1 MTGPIK
7 ALSWEF
13 VRRLSLSVPLI
24 IPMMILGPSG
34 IEGLFWI
41 AGLPTAGENI
51 PPLSW
56 HCVYLALGFLLMA
69 VPLVEAY
76 KGAYQRILAYP
87 VSNAFIANWMMV
99 SSVVTLVGQE
109 LLIHWIYGFTLSDWS
124 YLAVFGENSVLIGPC
139 QPIFAMTIS
148 MLMAMFWSLR
158 HFKFRKLLVCGLLV
172 ICLTFWIGSHY
183 YPRGFGAGAT
193 SWTTLTFFDGAV
205 IATVIAASWFVT
217 WRGIAR
223 ERCGDNVEH
232 SFENRVEVLTQRIRA
247 ILFPDGLQDHGSPET
262 ALAWNQW
269 RQTGRSAALASGF
282 GLGTLLAILLFSV
295 FGGRRG
301 PEGVVFLLFLI
312 PGVVGFLA
320 GSVLGILAP
329 PTSRERMTMF
339 LATSPVSD
347 ARLARGLLRN
357 AWRTTMIAWGLVIIP
372 GLLALG
378 AAIIRDGVASLEV
391 QIDHFNQLSKL
402 PFGVWIFPLAL
413 LGSGILAWILTATFA
428 VLNWTGN
435 QYLPFFV
442 IVVILADV
450 ILINILSYF
459 LEYKTIQLLRESSMC
474 IAAFVIVVVSVWA
487 FWTTFKRKM
496 LEPRYSI
503 LLLGLWMLASLDYW
517 FYVPVPPIHR
527 LFVIGILML
536 SVSPVA
542 FAPLAISRNRH
553 VA

>member
-24 IPMMILGPSG
+24 IPMIILGPSG
-34 IEGLFWI
+34 IEWLFKI
-41 AGLPTAGENI
+41 AGLPAAGENI
-51 PPLSW
+51 APLSW
-56 HCVYLALGFLLMA
+56 HCLYLALGFFLMA

-76 KGAYQRILAYP
+76 KGAHQRILAYP

-109 LLIHWIYGFTLSDWS
+109 LLVHWVYGFTLPDWS

-139 QPIFAMTIS
+139 QPIFAMMIS
-148 MLMAMFWSLR
+148 MLVAMFWSLR
-158 HFKFRKLLVCGLLV
+158 HFKFRKLLVCGVLIVSL
-172 ICLTFWIGSHY
+172 IFWIGSHY
-183 YPRGFGAGAT
+183 YPRGFAAGAT
-193 SWTTLTFFDGAV
+193 SWATLTLVDGAV

-232 SFENRVEVLTQRIRA
+232 SFENRVDVLTQRIRA
-247 ILFPDGLQDHGSPET
+247 ILFPDGLRNHDSPET

-269 RQTGRSAALASGF
+269 RQTGRSSALAGGVGF
-282 GLGTLLAILLFSV
+282 GALLAILLFSV

-312 PGVVGFLA
+312 PALVGFLT

-329 PTSRERMTMF
+329 PSSRERMTMF

-357 AWRTTMIAWGLVIIP
+357 AWRTTMIAWVLVVIP
-372 GLLALG
+372 GLLAIG
-378 AAIIRDGVASLEV
+378 AAIIRDGTTSLQV
-391 QIDHFNQLSKL
+391 QIDRLNQNPDT
-402 PFGVWIFPLAL
+402 PFGVMILPLAL
-413 LGSGILAWILTATFA
+413 LGSALLAWMLTATFA
-428 VLNWTGN
+428 VLHWTGN
-435 QYLPFFV
+435 QWLPFFF
-442 IVVILADV
+442 IVGALADG
-450 ILINILSYF
+450 ILIMLLSFY
-459 LEYKTIQLLRESSMC
+459 LEKETITLLRETSIG
-474 IAAFVIVVVSVWA
+474 IASFAIVVGSAWA

-496 LEPRYSI
+496 MEPGSAT
-503 LLLGLWMLASLDYW
+503 LLLSFWVIESLACW
-517 FYVPVPPIHR
+517 FFVPAPPHHR

>member
-1 MTGPIK
+1 MAGPIK

-13 VRRLSLSVPLI
+13 VRRLSVSVPMI
-24 IPMMILGPSG
+24 IPIMIIGPLG
-34 IEGLFWI
+34 IEWLFRV
-41 AGLPTAGENI
+41 AGLPMAGDNI

-76 KGAYQRILAYP
+76 KGTHQRILAYP
-87 VSNAFIANWMMV
+87 VSNAFLATWMMV
-99 SSVVTLVGQE
+99 SAVAAVVGQE

-124 YLAVFGENSVLIGPC
+124 YLAVFGENSSLVGPC

-158 HFKFRKLLVCGLLV
+158 HFKFRKLLVCGVLANYL
-172 ICLTFWIGSHY
+172 IFWIGSHY
-183 YPRGFGAGAT
+183 YPHGLMAPAL
-193 SWTTLTFFDGAV
+193 SWVDFTLLDGAV
-205 IATVIAASWFVT
+205 FAAVIAASWFVT

-232 SFENRVEVLTQRIRA
+232 SFENRVEVLTLRIKA
-247 ILFPDGLQDHGSPET
+247 MLFPDGLRDHDSPET

-269 RQTGRSAALASGF
+269 RQTGRNAALAAGF
-282 GLGTLLAILLFSV
+282 GFGALLAIPMFSV

-301 PEGVVFLLFLI
+301 PEGVVFLLFLV
-312 PGVVGFLA
+312 PGMVGFLT

-329 PTSRERMTMF
+329 PSSRERITMF

-347 ARLARGLLRN
+347 ARLSRGLLRN
-357 AWRTTMIAWGLVIIP
+357 AWQTTLVAWGLALIP
-372 GLLALG
+372 GLLGLG
-378 AAIIRDGVASLEV
+378 AAILRGSSTSLQV
-391 QIDHFNQLSKL
+391 QIDRLNQSSDL
-402 PFGVWIFPLAL
+402 PFGVMILPLAL
-413 LGSGILAWILTATFA
+413 LGSGIFAWILTATFA
-428 VLNWTGN
+428 VLNWTGS
-435 QYLPFFV
+435 QLLPVFA
-442 IVVILADV
+442 IVGVLAHV
-450 ILINILSYF
+450 TTLAMLSFF
-459 LEYKTIQLLRESSMC
+459 LEKETITLLREVSMG
-474 IAAFVIVVVSVWA
+474 IAAFVIVVGSFLA

-496 LEPRYSI
+496 IEPGSAA
-503 LLLGLWMLASLDYW
+503 LLLSFWVIESLACW
-517 FYVPVPPIHR
+517 FFMPGPPLHR
-527 LFVIGILML
+527 LFVIGLLML

>member
-24 IPMMILGPSG
+24 IPMLILAPSG

-41 AGLPTAGENI
+41 AGLPTAGEDL

-56 HCVYLALGFLLMA
+56 HCLYLALGFLLMA

-87 VSNAFIANWMMV
+87 VSNAFIANWMIV

-109 LLIHWIYGFTLSDWS
+109 FLVHWIYGFTLSDWS
-124 YLAVFGENSVLIGPC
+124 YRAVFGANSVLVGPC

-172 ICLTFWIGSHY
+172 NCLTFWIGSHY

-232 SFENRVEVLTQRIRA
+232 SFENRVDVLTQRIRA
-247 ILFPDGLQDHGSPET
+247 ILFPDRLQDHDSHET

-269 RQTGRSAALASGF
+269 RQTGRSASLAGGF
-282 GLGTLLAILLFSV
+282 GFGTLLAILLFSV
-295 FGGRRG
+295 YGGRRG

-312 PGVVGFLA
+312 PSLVGFLA

-329 PTSRERMTMF
+329 PSSRERMTMF

-357 AWRTTMIAWGLVIIP
+357 AWRTTMIAWVLVIIP
-372 GLLALG
+372 GLLAIG
-378 AAIIRDGVASLEV
+378 AAILRDGTTSLQV
-391 QIDHFNQLSKL
+391 QIDRLNQTPDS
-402 PFGVWIFPLAL
+402 PFGVMILPLAL
-413 LGSGILAWILTATFA
+413 LGSALLAWMLTATFV

-435 QYLPFFV
+435 QWVPFFF

-450 ILINILSYF
+450 ILIMLLSFF
-459 LEYKTIQLLRESSMC
+459 LEKETITLLRETSIG
-474 IAAFVIVVVSVWA
+474 IASFAIVVSSAWA

-496 LEPRYSI
+496 MEPGSAT
-503 LLLGLWMLASLDYW
+503 LLLSFWGIESLACW
-517 FYVPVPPIHR
+517 FYAPAPPHYR
-527 LFVIGILML
+527 LFAIGILML

>member
-13 VRRLSLSVPLI
+13 IRRLSLSVPLI

-56 HCVYLALGFLLMA
+56 HCVYLALGFLVMA
-69 VPLVEAY
+69 VPLIEAY

-99 SSVVTLVGQE
+99 SAVVTLVGQE
-109 LLIHWIYGFTLSDWS
+109 FLVHWIYGFTLSDWS
-124 YLAVFGENSVLIGPC
+124 YLAVFGENSILIGPC
-139 QPIFAMTIS
+139 QPIFAMTVS

-158 HFKFRKLLVCGLLV
+158 HFKFRKLLLCGVLLN
-172 ICLTFWIGSHY
+172 CLIFWIGSHY
-183 YPRGFGAGAT
+183 YPRGFGAPAT
-193 SWTTLTFFDGAV
+193 SWTTLTFFDGVV
-205 IATVIAASWFVT
+205 IATVIATSWFVT

-232 SFENRVEVLTQRIRA
+232 SFENRVEILTQRIRA
-247 ILFPDGLQDHGSPET
+247 ILFPDGLRDHDSPET

-269 RQTGRSAALASGF
+269 RQTGRSAALVGGF
-282 GLGTLLAILLFSV
+282 GFGTLLAILLLSV

-301 PEGVVFLLFLI
+301 PEGIVFLLFLI
-312 PGVVGFLA
+312 PGMVGFLA
-320 GSVLGILAP
+320 GSVLGILASP
-329 PTSRERMTMF
+329 LSPGRMTMF

-357 AWRTTMIAWGLVIIP
+357 AWRTTMIAWVLVIIP

-378 AAIIRDGVASLEV
+378 AAIIRDGSTSLQI
-391 QIDHFNQLSKL
+391 QIDRLNQNPDS
-402 PFGVWIFPLAL
+402 PFGVMILPLAL
-413 LGSGILAWILTATFA
+413 LGSGLLAWMLTATFA

-435 QYLPFFV
+435 QWLTSFFIVVVLGDVILIMLLSFYLEQETITLLRETSIGTASFV
-442 IVVILADV
+442 IVV
-450 ILINILSYF
+450 
-459 LEYKTIQLLRESSMC
+459 SS
-474 IAAFVIVVVSVWA
+474 AWA
-487 FWTTFKRKM
+487 FCTTFKRKM
-496 LEPRYSI
+496 MEPGSAT
-503 LLLGLWMLASLDYW
+503 LLLSFWVIESLACW
-517 FYVPVPPIHR
+517 FFVPVPPHHR

-542 FAPLAISRNRH
+542 FAPLVISRNRH